1 MDEKIY
7 VLGPEKSGKTTFIQQ
22 YFRSIQNFST
32 IIESN
37 EKIIPEDSVMT
48 YVILPRPN
56 LLRQRNPEIQDPNT
70 IIAEWMKFYYELS
83 AKTKTL
89 LIEEDI

>member
-1 MDEKIY
+1 MNEKIY

-22 YFRSIQNFST
+22 YFRTIQQFGS

-37 EKIIPEDSVMT
+37 EKLIPINPLMT
-48 YVILPRPN
+48 YIVLPRPN
-56 LLRQRNPEIQDPNT
+56 LLKKRNPEIVDPDAT
-70 IIAEWMKFYYELS
+70 IAEWMQFYYELS
-83 AKTKTL
+83 AQTKTL